1 MKRREL
7 IAIVGGAPLAVPHGI
22 TIPSG
27 LLVEADELI
36 E

>member
-1 MKRREL
+1 MERREL
-7 IAIVGGAPLAVPHGI
+7 IAIVGGAALAVPPGI
-22 TIPSG
+22 TIPSS